1 MKKDR
6 QSELVE
12 NCRHVVIS
20 LCRLSHYISYQ
31 CTNNSNIEHV
41 TSFILQPYHM
51 SAAALNAFHNIW
63 LKHATNNKELTL
75 DVNNHPLPRTAEAE
89 VHVYTCAVLYV
100 YECRHS
106 SMYYWKS

>member
-1 MKKDR
+1 MY
-6 QSELVE
+6 SVF
-12 NCRHVVIS
+12 H
-20 LCRLSHYISYQ
+20 
-31 CTNNSNIEHV
+31 

-89 VHVYTCAVLYV
+89 VRVYIGNNIIVCV
-100 YECRHS
+100 
-106 SMYYWKS
+106 